1 MSHADTLERRICP
14 VCKRFPAGYAD
25 SDVCLICGADTVPV
39 SEAAGGKHR
48 ADATQPAT
56 RAPRPRAER
65 SHPDSGGG
73 VFFPFD
79 GDRPERKPVW
89 PYVLA
94 VLGAALFITVYF
106 RHESPQPQ
114 QALQPEIESQR
125 GYDSGAVV
133 APPAVAAANAPPQTA
148 THARP
153 TSTPAT
159 AAGNAGGESIAD
171 SASPEAAGT
180 VTSAMTDAAPA
191 RPAAAVPAPK
201 AETPPAKNAVTA
213 SEMNIVNSV
222 RYSLKQGDLTD
233 ARERFERLRQG
244 VQARPEGRQVSDE
257 LIRRERERDAALQRA
272 RYCEAGKDW
281 SCMAQNAA
289 HAKDL
294 DSGSAQ
300 SQVMLSMAT
309 SQLRWARNTRP
320 APSRSVAPTP
330 ARPVAASQ

>member
-1 MSHADTLERRICP
+1 M
-14 VCKRFPAGYAD
+14 
-25 SDVCLICGADTVPV
+25 
-39 SEAAGGKHR
+39 
-48 ADATQPAT
+48 QPAT

-65 SHPDSGGG
+65 PHLDSGGG

-94 VLGAALFITVYF
+94 VLGAALFVTVYF

-133 APPAVAAANAPPQTA
+133 APPVAAAPDAVAAASTAPQTA
-148 THARP
+148 
-153 TSTPAT
+153 PAP
-159 AAGNAGGESIAD
+159 GNAGGESIAD
-171 SASPEAAGT
+171 SAAPEAAGT
-180 VTSAMTDAAPA
+180 VTSTPTDTTPA
-191 RPAAAVPAPK
+191 RPTAAVPAPK

-213 SEMNIVNSV
+213 SETNILNGV

-233 ARERFERLRQG
+233 ARERFERLRQS
-244 VQARPEGRQVSDE
+244 VQARPEGRQVAEE
-257 LIRRERERDAALQRA
+257 LNRRERERDAALQRA

-294 DSGSAQ
+294 DSGNAQ

-309 SQLRWARNTRP
+309 SQLRWARSTRP
-320 APSRSVAPTP
+320 APSRSAAPTP
-330 ARPVAASQ
+330 AGPVAAGQ

>member
-48 ADATQPAT
+48 ADAMQPAS
-56 RAPRPRAER
+56 RAPRPRAEQ

-94 VLGAALFITVYF
+94 VLGAALFLTVYF

-114 QALQPEIESQR
+114 PSLQPEIESQR

-133 APPAVAAANAPPQTA
+133 APPARVAPEAVAAASMPTQTA
-148 THARP
+148 LAP
-153 TSTPAT
+153 
-159 AAGNAGGESIAD
+159 GNAGGDSKAD
-171 SASPEAAGT
+171 SAAPEAANT
-180 VTSAMTDAAPA
+180 VISTPAGAAPA
-191 RPAAAVPAPK
+191 TPAAAVPAPK
-201 AETPPAKNAVTA
+201 AETPLAKNAVTA
-213 SEMNIVNSV
+213 SEMNILTGV

-233 ARERFERLRQG
+233 ARERFERLRQS
-244 VQARPEGRQVSDE
+244 VQVRPEGRQVSDE
-257 LIRRERERDAALQRA
+257 LNRRERERDAALQRA

-309 SQLRWARNTRP
+309 SQLRWTRSTRP
-320 APSRSVAPTP
+320 APSRS
-330 ARPVAASQ
+330 AASAPAGPAGAGQ